1 MSDIIFITAIIIFF
15 VAAMGYVGFCSRL
28 NKGETKE

>member
-1 MSDIIFITAIIIFF
+1 MSDLIFITAIIIFF
-15 VAAMGYVGFCSRL
+15 AAAIGYLAFCSRL

>member
-1 MSDIIFITAIIIFF
+1 MSDLIFITAIIVFF
-15 VAAMGYVGFCSRL
+15 GAAIAYIAFCSRL